1 MRGACPLSTLPV
13 MGYLSFRKSISA
25 VDVLLQ
31 ADKAY
36 CSLTKKAAFGAQH
49 NRQRVHSVC
58 IEPVGGYAMTAFPL
72 RGKAEREL
80 PRRKTGLAACGR
92 RHTRRHNDTPA
103 LNTLKVLRGAPI
115 SMGRGETPVR
125 LQLTTARFSLISH
138 IVQAGAHILYYAA
151 NREGKK
157 MITKLQLQQMRNVDI
172 TQVDRSTLVDIRN
185 IHIDSSLPAAKKMQS
200 YFEQIVNPYCF
211 LCGDTPVRIRFVAE
225 DRTLKQSLCD
235 YFLSLK

>member
-36 CSLTKKAAFGAQH
+36 CSLTRKRPLVRSITGK
-49 NRQRVHSVC
+49 RVHSVC
-58 IEPVGGYAMTAFPL
+58 TEPVGGYAMTAFPH

-125 LQLTTARFSLISH
+125 LQLTTARFCLLTN
-138 IVQAGAHILYYAA
+138 IVY
-151 NREGKK
+151 
-157 MITKLQLQQMRNVDI
+157 
-172 TQVDRSTLVDIRN
+172 
-185 IHIDSSLPAAKKMQS
+185 
-200 YFEQIVNPYCF
+200 PY
-211 LCGDTPVRIRFVAE
+211 RKRRF
-225 DRTLKQSLCD
+225 
-235 YFLSLK
+235 F

>member
-49 NRQRVHSVC
+49 NRQTGTFRLYRAGRRVRHD
-58 IEPVGGYAMTAFPL
+58 TFPL
-72 RGKAEREL
+72 LRKAEREI
-80 PRRKTGLAACGR
+80 PRRKTGLAACGQ

-125 LQLTTARFSLISH
+125 LQLTTARFCLLTN
-138 IVQAGAHILYYAA
+138 IVY
-151 NREGKK
+151 
-157 MITKLQLQQMRNVDI
+157 
-172 TQVDRSTLVDIRN
+172 
-185 IHIDSSLPAAKKMQS
+185 
-200 YFEQIVNPYCF
+200 PY
-211 LCGDTPVRIRFVAE
+211 RKRRF
-225 DRTLKQSLCD
+225 
-235 YFLSLK
+235 F

>member
-58 IEPVGGYAMTAFPL
+58 IEPVGGYAMTAFPH

>member
-49 NRQRVHSVC
+49 NRQTGTFRLYRAGRRVRHD
-58 IEPVGGYAMTAFPL
+58 AFPL

-125 LQLTTARFSLISH
+125 LQLTTARFCLLTN
-138 IVQAGAHILYYAA
+138 IVY
-151 NREGKK
+151 
-157 MITKLQLQQMRNVDI
+157 
-172 TQVDRSTLVDIRN
+172 
-185 IHIDSSLPAAKKMQS
+185 
-200 YFEQIVNPYCF
+200 PY
-211 LCGDTPVRIRFVAE
+211 RKRRF
-225 DRTLKQSLCD
+225 
-235 YFLSLK
+235 F

>member
-1 MRGACPLSTLPV
+1 MRGACPLSTIPV

-36 CSLTKKAAFGAQH
+36 CNLTKKATFGAQH

-58 IEPVGGYAMTAFPL
+58 IEPVGGYAN
-72 RGKAEREL
+72 
-80 PRRKTGLAACGR
+80 
-92 RHTRRHNDTPA
+92 NDTRA
-103 LNTLKVLRGAPI
+103 LDALKASCAAPI

-125 LQLTTARFSLISH
+125 LQLTTARFCLISH

-157 MITKLQLQQMRNVDI
+157 MIDKLQLQQMRNVDITQVDRSALLQQMRNVDI

>member
-1 MRGACPLSTLPV
+1 

-49 NRQRVHSVC
+49 NRQTGTFRLYRASRRVRHDSV
-58 IEPVGGYAMTAFPL
+58 FPL
-72 RGKAEREL
+72 GGKPRGKNA
-80 PRRKTGLAACGR
+80 PAKTGLAACGR

-125 LQLTTARFSLISH
+125 LQLTTARF
-138 IVQAGAHILYYAA
+138 A
-151 NREGKK
+151 
-157 MITKLQLQQMRNVDI
+157 
-172 TQVDRSTLVDIRN
+172 
-185 IHIDSSLPAAKKMQS
+185 
-200 YFEQIVNPYCF
+200 F
-211 LCGDTPVRIRFVAE
+211 
-225 DRTLKQSLCD
+225 
-235 YFLSLK
+235 

>member
-49 NRQRVHSVC
+49 NRQTGTFRLYRASRRVRHDS
-58 IEPVGGYAMTAFPL
+58 FSH

-125 LQLTTARFSLISH
+125 LQLTTARFCLLTN
-138 IVQAGAHILYYAA
+138 IVY
-151 NREGKK
+151 
-157 MITKLQLQQMRNVDI
+157 
-172 TQVDRSTLVDIRN
+172 
-185 IHIDSSLPAAKKMQS
+185 
-200 YFEQIVNPYCF
+200 PY
-211 LCGDTPVRIRFVAE
+211 RKRRF
-225 DRTLKQSLCD
+225 
-235 YFLSLK
+235 F

>member
-1 MRGACPLSTLPV
+1 
-13 MGYLSFRKSISA
+13 
-25 VDVLLQ
+25 
-31 ADKAY
+31 
-36 CSLTKKAAFGAQH
+36 
-49 NRQRVHSVC
+49 
-58 IEPVGGYAMTAFPL
+58 MTAFPH

-185 IHIDSSLPAAKKMQS
+185 IHIDSSLPAAKKCKATWS
-200 YFEQIVNPYCF
+200 RSSIRIVF

>member
-1 MRGACPLSTLPV
+1 
-13 MGYLSFRKSISA
+13 
-25 VDVLLQ
+25 
-31 ADKAY
+31 
-36 CSLTKKAAFGAQH
+36 
-49 NRQRVHSVC
+49 
-58 IEPVGGYAMTAFPL
+58 MTAFPL

-80 PRRKTGLAACGR
+80 PRCKTGLAACGR
-92 RHTRRHNDTPA
+92 RHTRRHNDTRA
-103 LNTLKVLRGAPI
+103 LDALKASYAAPI

-125 LQLTTARFSLISH
+125 LQLTAARFSLIFH

-157 MITKLQLQQMRNVDI
+157 MINRLQLQQMKSVDI
-172 TQVDRSTLVDIRN
+172 TQVDRSTLVDIRK

-200 YFEQIVNPYCF
+200 YFEQIINPYCF

-225 DRTLKQSLCD
+225 DKTLKQSLCD

>member
-49 NRQRVHSVC
+49 NRQTGTFRLYRASRRVRHD
-58 IEPVGGYAMTAFPL
+58 

-125 LQLTTARFSLISH
+125 LQLTTARFCLLTN
-138 IVQAGAHILYYAA
+138 IVY
-151 NREGKK
+151 
-157 MITKLQLQQMRNVDI
+157 
-172 TQVDRSTLVDIRN
+172 
-185 IHIDSSLPAAKKMQS
+185 
-200 YFEQIVNPYCF
+200 PY
-211 LCGDTPVRIRFVAE
+211 RKRRF
-225 DRTLKQSLCD
+225 
-235 YFLSLK
+235 F

>member
-49 NRQRVHSVC
+49 NRQTGTFRLYRASRR
-58 IEPVGGYAMTAFPL
+58 AFPH

-125 LQLTTARFSLISH
+125 LQLTTARFCLLTN
-138 IVQAGAHILYYAA
+138 IVY
-151 NREGKK
+151 
-157 MITKLQLQQMRNVDI
+157 
-172 TQVDRSTLVDIRN
+172 
-185 IHIDSSLPAAKKMQS
+185 
-200 YFEQIVNPYCF
+200 PY
-211 LCGDTPVRIRFVAE
+211 RKRRF
-225 DRTLKQSLCD
+225 
-235 YFLSLK
+235 F

>member
-36 CSLTKKAAFGAQH
+36 CSLTKKAAFGTQH
-49 NRQRVHSVC
+49 NRQTGTFRLYRAGRRVRHD
-58 IEPVGGYAMTAFPL
+58 AFPL
-72 RGKAEREL
+72 RGKAEREI
-80 PRRKTGLAACGR
+80 PRRKTRAAACGR
-92 RHTRRHNDTPA
+92 RHTRRHNDTRA
-103 LNTLKVLRGAPI
+103 LDALKASCAAPI

-157 MITKLQLQQMRNVDI
+157 MITKLQLQQMRNLDI

>member
-49 NRQRVHSVC
+49 NRQTGTFRLYR
-58 IEPVGGYAMTAFPL
+58 PVGGYAMTAFPH

-125 LQLTTARFSLISH
+125 LQLTTARFCLLTN
-138 IVQAGAHILYYAA
+138 IVY
-151 NREGKK
+151 
-157 MITKLQLQQMRNVDI
+157 
-172 TQVDRSTLVDIRN
+172 
-185 IHIDSSLPAAKKMQS
+185 
-200 YFEQIVNPYCF
+200 PY
-211 LCGDTPVRIRFVAE
+211 RKRRF
-225 DRTLKQSLCD
+225 
-235 YFLSLK
+235 F

>member
-49 NRQRVHSVC
+49 NRQTGTFRLYRAGRQVRHD
-58 IEPVGGYAMTAFPL
+58 AFSL

-125 LQLTTARFSLISH
+125 LQLTTARFCLLTN
-138 IVQAGAHILYYAA
+138 IVY
-151 NREGKK
+151 
-157 MITKLQLQQMRNVDI
+157 
-172 TQVDRSTLVDIRN
+172 
-185 IHIDSSLPAAKKMQS
+185 
-200 YFEQIVNPYCF
+200 PY
-211 LCGDTPVRIRFVAE
+211 RKRRF
-225 DRTLKQSLCD
+225 
-235 YFLSLK
+235 F